1 MIKINSD
8 NHTRFV
14 LLSSLHTGDTFL
26 FEGNVC
32 MIAKRNGHSFVL
44 DLRTGTDYSSINPCI
59 SAQQVVP
66 IECELSYK
74 IK

>member
-8 NHTRFV
+8 GYNRSV
-14 LLSSLHTGDTFL
+14 PLSSLCVGDTFL
-26 FEGNVC
+26 IEGSVC
-32 MIAKRNGHSFVL
+32 MIAQRNGHPFVL
-44 DLRTGTDYSSINPCI
+44 DLNTGKDYSSINPRN
-59 SAQQVVP
+59 SSQRVTP